1 MELNTRPYHRIVGG
15 HWSDALLIPLLPAG
29 APNDTTEV
37 EDPMPTPKRPV
48 QSGYHRF
55 RWIQDNRPGM
65 DAEHLMRRYGIP
77 VSSRHI
83 PLIRSEM
90 MEVGFDVPKRQA
102 VWAEYLLC
110 RAGWC
115 LITPLLDP
123 THHAL
128 LEQAWRDGPTRPT
141 GGGKIKRQGITAK
154 FFGIM
159 DELLGIGEA
168 TREKMQPPMQQWKR
182 TPAPPLPV
190 SSPSLLDRFL
200 SLFGIRS

>member
-1 MELNTRPYHRIVGG
+1 MELNNRPYHRIAGG

-29 APNDTTEV
+29 VPNDTTEV
-37 EDPMPTPKRPV
+37 EDPMPTPKPV
-48 QSGYHRF
+48 QTGYHRF
-55 RWIQDNRPGM
+55 RWIQDSRPGM

-83 PLIRSEM
+83 PLARSDK

-123 THHAL
+123 TRHHAL
-128 LEQAWRDGPTRPT
+128 LEQAWRDGPTRPI

-154 FFGIM
+154 FYGIM
-159 DELLGIGEA
+159 DEIIGIGET
-168 TREKMQPPMQQWKR
+168 TRERTQPEMQRWGR
-182 TPAPPLPV
+182 TPPPPPPPR
-190 SSPSLLDRFL
+190 SISLYKRILRLLGFQ
-200 SLFGIRS
+200 